1 MIFSKPGYYKCNN
14 YSRGRC
20 RYSQHIR
27 ADLLENALFSRFK
40 LDCSESDTLS
50 FDCTPRNTQADDIAR
65 ANDAVHKLSVR
76 KSRLLEA
83 YLEGD
88 IELSAF
94 SAANKELEAAL
105 RRAEAEL
112 RPTSVGVKVGRQA
125 TIDDASNALSD
136 LSSISAEAKQ
146 INTAMRSVIES
157 CIFDKASLSMKVVY
171 RFDVE
176 ESQQTAIRG
185 PGR

>member
-1 MIFSKPGYYKCNN
+1 M
-14 YSRGRC
+14 
-20 RYSQHIR
+20 
-27 ADLLENALFSRFK
+27 
-40 LDCSESDTLS
+40 S
-50 FDCTPRNTQADDIAR
+50 FDCTLRNTQADDIAR

-83 YLEGD
+83 YLEGV

-112 RPTSVGVKVGRQA
+112 KPTSVGVKVGRQA

>member
-1 MIFSKPGYYKCNN
+1 M
-14 YSRGRC
+14 
-20 RYSQHIR
+20 
-27 ADLLENALFSRFK
+27 
-40 LDCSESDTLS
+40 
-50 FDCTPRNTQADDIAR
+50 
-65 ANDAVHKLSVR
+65 
-76 KSRLLEA
+76 
-83 YLEGD
+83 
-88 IELSAF
+88 
-94 SAANKELEAAL
+94 EAAL
-105 RRAEAEL
+105 RRAEAKL
-112 RPTSVGVKVGRQA
+112 KPTSVGVKVGRQA